1 MSTKLTIIK
10 RFRWRFYNEVIHS
23 QKVQSNVVFKSVVT
37 SSNEVIDIDR
47 YNYDSVNVGS
57 ITISADVEPNIINI
71 FYNKKTDLKY
81 TVNYLEKDS
90 DEDDSNNKVLMT
102 L

>member
-37 SSNEVIDIDR
+37 SSNEVIDIDG
-47 YNYDSVNVGS
+47 YNYDPVNVGS

-90 DEDDSNNKVLMT
+90 DEDESNNKVLMT

>member
-37 SSNEVIDIDR
+37 SSNEVIDIDE

-71 FYNKKTDLKY
+71 FYNKKLIW
-81 TVNYLEKDS
+81 NIL
-90 DEDDSNNKVLMT
+90 
-102 L
+102 

>member
-23 QKVQSNVVFKSVVT
+23 QNVQSNVVFKSVVT
-37 SSNEVIDIDR
+37 SSNEVIDIDG
-47 YNYDSVNVGS
+47 YNYDSVNIGS